1 MSGWLARLFGSSLGK
16 KFLMALTGLLLFGF
30 LVVHLA
36 ENLLLYSD
44 SSGAAFNG
52 YASWL
57 SSRSWIPLLE
67 AGLCALFLAHIVQAV
82 RVSLRNRAAR
92 RQPYALNPGHGGR
105 TLASTSMLLTG
116 GFVLA
121 FLVLHLAQFR
131 FAPEA
136 QRAHMTQLVRSE
148 FEKPLVLAAYLLG
161 LIALAIHLAHGL
173 QSALQSLGVAH
184 PRYTPLLQK
193 LSVLLAVLLA
203 LGFGTFPVY
212 FFASGGPR

>member
-1 MSGWLARLFGSSLGK
+1 MIGSSIGK
-16 KFLMALTGLLLFGF
+16 KVLMALSGLLLFGF

-44 SSGAAFNG
+44 RSGETFNG
-52 YASWL
+52 YVRWIT
-57 SSRSWIPLLE
+57 SRSWIVFLE
-67 AGLCALFLAHIVQAV
+67 LGLAALFLVHIVQAV
-82 RVSLRNRAAR
+82 RVSLQNRAAR
-92 RQPYALNPGHGGR
+92 RTPYALNPGHGGR
-105 TLASTSMLLTG
+105 TLASSSMLLTG

-121 FLVLHLAQFR
+121 FLLLHLVQFR
-131 FAPEA
+131 FAPHEESA
-136 QRAHMTQLVRSE
+136 DMAKLVRSE
-148 FEKPLVLAAYLLG
+148 FEKPLVLGAYLLG

-212 FFASGGPR
+212 LFASGGAR